1 MATSVLNLLF
11 VFILVVSVASG
22 CGSQSEQE
30 SAKRPV
36 VIRKKIVM
44 TKQPKPRA
52 AKPGERAAVKI
63 ETAKPAVKAQ
73 PKAQVLAKKDKD
85 KVSEAKAVP
94 QPASKQVKAQPPS
107 PEKKAA
113 AQPAES
119 AIPLLAKGIG
129 KKSTYFYDPAGKPDP
144 FRALFATDTGQ
155 RMVPVKSKVKKPKLP
170 LTPLQRIDLSQLK
183 LVGVIISP
191 TGNKALV
198 EEPSG
203 KGYII
208 SKGTYVG
215 TNFGLVKRILK
226 DRVVVEEEVEDYLSG
241 GTKVRTKELT
251 LYKKAGD
258 V

>member
-1 MATSVLNLLF
+1 MTTSVVNLFLG
-11 VFILVVSVASG
+11 FILMVLAAGG
-22 CGSQSEQE
+22 CGNQSEPE
-30 SAKRPV
+30 SSRGPTIV
-36 VIRKKIVM
+36 RKKIVM
-44 TKQPKPRA
+44 TKDSAPQA
-52 AKPGERAAVKI
+52 VKPGRQVATKPK
-63 ETAKPAVKAQ
+63 TAKPAVKA
-73 PKAQVLAKKDKD
+73 PEKAQVLAKKDKD